1 MVTMDYSAILSE
13 LDHAV
18 KSNQPRDILQFCCD
32 FFHTKLAQ
40 QRQSWMDQDAQAP
53 LEVMEE
59 VAHHPMDQ
67 LHPTAAAPTSPSTD
81 ITMFAPAGSP
91 LSDQHV
97 PTLQSSC
104 GHYSSTDDDDDDDD
118 ISEEDDVFTSE
129 LPDFTTLCQ
138 HHNRGR
144 RTSVSAESMTPS
156 KKRGQ
161 LFQMPVIPKTQQQR
175 ERIREAIAN
184 NFLFKSLDE
193 NQYED
198 VVNAMSEKRV
208 QPDEKVIQ
216 QGDVVGDYF
225 YIVEQG
231 TLDCFINDQHVVA
244 YGPGGSFGEL
254 ALMYNSPRAATIV
267 ATSHGVLWALDRVTF
282 RRILMENTA
291 QKRYMYETFL
301 AEVPILASL
310 DAYERYKIA
319 DALETVYFNDG
330 DTVIQQGT
338 VGENFYLIEAGEAGV
353 YQVDPVT
360 GAQKQVNCLGKGGYF
375 GELALLNDSPRAA
388 TVIAHGRLRC
398 ATLGKRGF
406 KRLLGPIMDILK
418 RNSENYARVMG
429 SVE

>member
-1 MVTMDYSAILSE
+1 
-13 LDHAV
+13 
-18 KSNQPRDILQFCCD
+18 
-32 FFHTKLAQ
+32 
-40 QRQSWMDQDAQAP
+40 
-53 LEVMEE
+53 MEE
-59 VAHHPMDQ
+59 VAHHPTDQ
-67 LHPTAAAPTSPSTD
+67 VHPTAPASSND

-91 LSDQHV
+91 LSDQPM

-104 GHYSSTDDDDDDDD
+104 GPYSSTDDDDDDDEDDD
-118 ISEEDDVFTSE
+118 ISEGDDVFTSE
-129 LPDFTTLCQ
+129 LPDFSTLCQ

-184 NFLFKSLDE
+184 NFLFRSLDE

-208 QPDEKVIQ
+208 QPAEKVIQ

-319 DALETVYFNDG
+319 DALETVYFNEG

-360 GAQKQVNCLGKGGYF
+360 GIQKQVNCLGKGAYF
-375 GELALLNDSPRAA
+375 GG
-388 TVIAHGRLRC
+388 TV
-398 ATLGKRGF
+398 TQ
-406 KRLLGPIMDILK
+406 
-418 RNSENYARVMG
+418 
-429 SVE
+429 